1 MDKITCEL
9 IFARLRAINPHPTTE
24 LNYTTPFELLVA
36 VILSAQTTDKSVNK
50 VTANLFPV
58 ANTPQQI
65 LELGE
70 ERLKNY
76 IKTLGLFNA
85 KARNL
90 IKTCQIL
97 LEQHHQTVPAER
109 SLLEAL
115 PGVGRKTANVILNTV
130 FGQPTIA
137 VDTHV
142 LRVANR
148 IGITRE
154 ATPNAVEQEL
164 LHTIPTIFHQH
175 AHHWLVL
182 HGRFICKA
190 RRPKCGECVIFDLC
204 EYVNKNQLH

>member
-1 MDKITCEL
+1 MDQIKCES
-9 IFARLRAINPHPTTE
+9 IFARLCAANPHPTTE

-36 VILSAQTTDKSVNK
+36 VMLSAQTTDKSVNK
-50 VTANLFPV
+50 VTAKLFPI

-97 LEQHHQTVPAER
+97 LEQHHQSVPAER

-115 PGVGRKTANVILNTV
+115 PGVGRKTANVILNTA
-130 FGQPTIA
+130 FAQPTIA

-148 IGITRE
+148 IGITQE
-154 ATPNAVEQEL
+154 ATPNAVEKEL
-164 LHTIPTIFHQH
+164 LQNIPPTFHQH

-190 RRPKCGECVIFDLC
+190 RRPKCGECVIFDWC
-204 EYVNKNQLH
+204 EYVNKN